1 MDLKKFESCSF
12 KGEIRNAV
20 KMAEAIRS
28 DKENPSEYTFQQLV
42 KDKFEL
48 GLESF
53 YEQLGIDPSTDT
65 ISNIYSL
72 PDDDIRWL
80 VPEIFRDAL
89 RLGYRKAPIWP
100 NITVSEE
107 NSPGLSQI
115 MPHINMSDAAP
126 RRVGE
131 AETIPVGTIS
141 YGQKKFTIYKIG
153 RGIKIS
159 YEVLNYVSLNVV
171 SLFLQDFGVK
181 LGHAMDTLAIDC
193 LINGEQTNGSE
204 SAPVIG
210 IANANSPT
218 YKDMLKIW
226 IRAAR
231 IGRTLGTI
239 IGGEDAAL
247 ATLDFSEFKNRNY
260 GTPDKN
266 LALKTPVPSTVN
278 YFIHGNVP
286 SKQEIFVDPSAS
298 IIKFNAQ
305 PIMVESERIVSNQTE
320 AFYASLTTGFA
331 KMFRDAA
338 VIMDSSKTFVA
349 NPFPSYMDVDP
360 FENVPIL

>member
-1 MDLKKFESCSF
+1 MDLQKFESCSF
-12 KGEIRNAV
+12 KSEIRNAV
-20 KMAEAIRS
+20 KMAEAIRT
-28 DKENPSEYTFQQLV
+28 DKERPIEYTFEQLI
-42 KDKFEL
+42 KDKFNL
-48 GLESF
+48 AIPTF
-53 YEQLGIDPSTDT
+53 YEQLGIDPNTDT
-65 ISNIYSL
+65 INNLYNL
-72 PDDDIRWL
+72 PDDSVRWL
-80 VPEIFRDAL
+80 IPEIFRDAL

-107 NSPGLSQI
+107 TSPGLSQI

-141 YGQKKFTIYKIG
+141 YGQKKFSIFKIG

-159 YEVLNYVSLNVV
+159 YEVLNYVSLNVI

-193 LINGEQTNGSE
+193 LINGEQTDGSE

-210 IANANSPT
+210 VTTANVKT
-218 YKDMLKIW
+218 YKDMLRIW

-247 ATLDFSEFKNRNY
+247 ETLDLSEFKTRNY

-266 LALKTPVPSTVN
+266 LALRTPVPSTVN

-286 SKQEIFVDPSAS
+286 SNQEILVDPSAS

-305 PIMVESERIVSNQTE
+305 PITVESERIVSNQTE

-338 VIMDSSKTFVA
+338 IIMDSSKTIIQ
-349 NPFPSYMDVDP
+349 NPFPIYMDVDSL
-360 FENVPIL
+360 ENVVIV